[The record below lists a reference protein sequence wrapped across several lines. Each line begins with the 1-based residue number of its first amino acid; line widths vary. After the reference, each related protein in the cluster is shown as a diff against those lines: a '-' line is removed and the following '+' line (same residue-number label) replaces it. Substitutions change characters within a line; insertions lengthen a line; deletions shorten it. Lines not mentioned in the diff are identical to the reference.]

1 VDINMDEIVK
11 LYEQKMLTKNKST
24 QYENN
29 IPLDANKV
37 IIETLSNLNE
47 KELKILVYIN
57 QAILNFIIS
66 NDTTKDFLTDKF
78 SNKELFDV
86 IL

>member
-1 VDINMDEIVK
+1 MK
-11 LYEQKMLTKNKST
+11 LYSKKIINDEKNGK
-24 QYENN
+24 NN
-29 IPLDANKV
+29 IPVDANKL
-37 IIETLSNLNE
+37 ILETLSQLNE

-66 NDTTKDFLTDKF
+66 NETTQSFLTENF
-78 SNKELFDV
+78 SNKELFEV

>member
-1 VDINMDEIVK
+1 VDINIDEIVK
-11 LYEQKMLTKNKST
+11 LYEQKILTKKST
-24 QYENN
+24 EYKNKV
-29 IPLDANKV
+29 PLDVNKV

-47 KELKILVYIN
+47 KEVKILVYIN

-66 NDTTKDFLTDKF
+66 NDTTKNFLTDKF
-78 SNKELFDV
+78 SNKDLFDV